1 MEYQNQIREAVFYK
15 RPNRFLAEVELD
27 GKRELVH
34 VKNTGRCRELLQEGQ
49 GYFWRKAAM
58 QTGKQNIPL
67 LLSTK
72 GICW

>member
-1 MEYQNQIREAVFYK
+1 MEYQNQIKEAVFYK
-15 RPNRFLAEVELD
+15 RPNRFLAEVKLD

-34 VKNTGRCRELLQEGQ
+34 VKNT
-49 GYFWRKAAM
+49 WRKAAM

-67 LLSTK
+67 WLSTK